1 MKIAYR
7 LLIVFLISTFLFA
20 CGGKKEGGVSGQVI
34 DGQNQ
39 PLSGVIV
46 TFNPVQMTPDA
57 KQPQTRTGGDGSFNM
72 TELLAASEYI
82 ITFEGE
88 KWTSKV
94 TRNIKAPGG
103 KQPLALDGPVV
114 IRFQLLKDGTIID
127 TKTGLQWLIH
137 TAPDTNANNVASIV
151 DSVEQGGFND
161 WRLPTKS
168 EITGLQDPTNAAG
181 QEGPKISTK
190 ACCVWAKEINSD
202 KIEWDFYI
210 DDKSDL
216 WTSSRM
222 PANDRVVVVRTSGAA
237 APTAQA
243 PAVIVQSPATPAP
256 ATPAPA
262 APAPAAPA
270 PATPAPVPAPAA
282 SAPAPAKPAPKATVA
297 VPAPPEKKE
306 VAVAT
311 PAPKP
316 EPEERAPASVGSS
329 TVVLHFGMNES
340 ALNET
345 ALAELKTFYNKV
357 KDASGKMVIE
367 GHTDEQG
374 DSATNLRFSLERAV
388 NTWTKLQNLGL
399 SDKIK
404 VEVRGAGAA
413 KPTADNSTQEGRN
426 KNRRVELTFT
436 PS

>member
-20 CGGKKEGGVSGQVI
+20 CGGRKEGGVSGNVI

-39 PLSGVIV
+39 PISGVIV

-72 TELLAASEYI
+72 TELLPSSEYI

-88 KWTSKV
+88 KWVSKV
-94 TRNIKAPGG
+94 TRKIKAPGG
-103 KQPLALDGPVV
+103 RQPLPLDAPVV

-137 TAPDTNANNVASIV
+137 TSPDTNANNVASIV
-151 DSVEQGGFND
+151 DNVEQGGFND

-168 EITGLQDPTNAAG
+168 EIAGLQDPTAATD
-181 QEGPKISTK
+181 QEGPKISTR
-190 ACCVWAKEINSD
+190 ACCVWTKEINSD

-222 PANDRVVVVRTSGAA
+222 PANDRVVVARTSGLASSIV
-237 APTAQA
+237 QA
-243 PAVIVQSPATPAP
+243 PAVIVPSSPATPAP
-256 ATPAPA
+256 APATSASAP
-262 APAPAAPA
+262 APAPAAP
-270 PATPAPVPAPAA
+270 P
-282 SAPAPAKPAPKATVA
+282 PKATVS
-297 VPAPPEKKE
+297 VPSPAEKKE
-306 VAVAT
+306 VVVVAT

-316 EPEERAPASVGSS
+316 ELEERAPATAGSS
-329 TVVLHFGMNES
+329 TAVLHFGMNET
-340 ALNET
+340 AMNET
-345 ALAELKTFYNKV
+345 ALAELNAFYNKV

-367 GHTDEQG
+367 GHTDDRG
-374 DSATNLRFSLERAV
+374 DSATNLKFSLERAV
-388 NTWTKLQNLGL
+388 NTWTKLQNMGL

-404 VEVRGAGAA
+404 VEVRGAGGA
-413 KPTADNSTQEGRN
+413 KPTLDNSTQEGRD

>member
-7 LLIVFLISTFLFA
+7 LLIVFLISSFLFA

-39 PLSGVIV
+39 PLSAVIV

-57 KQPQTRTGGDGSFNM
+57 KQPQTRTGGDGSFTM
-72 TELLAASEYI
+72 TELVPASEYI

-103 KQPLALDGPVV
+103 KQPLELDGPVV

-137 TAPDTNANNVASIV
+137 TSPDTNANNVASIV
-151 DSVEQGGFND
+151 ADIEQGGFND
-161 WRLPTKS
+161 WRLPAKS
-168 EITGLQDPTNAAG
+168 EIAGLQDPTAATDP
-181 QEGPKISTK
+181 EGPKISTR
-190 ACCVWAKEINSD
+190 ACCVWTKEISSD

-222 PANDRVVVVRTSGAA
+222 PANDRVLVVRTSGAA

-243 PAVIVQSPATPAP
+243 PAVIVSSPPAPPAP
-256 ATPAPA
+256 AASTPAPA
-262 APAPAAPA
+262 AQ
-270 PATPAPVPAPAA
+270 
-282 SAPAPAKPAPKATVA
+282 PAPKATVA
-297 VPAPPEKKE
+297 VPAPAERKE

-311 PAPKP
+311 PAPQP
-316 EPEERAPASVGSS
+316 EPEERAPANAGSS
-329 TVVLHFGMNES
+329 TVVLHFRMNES
-340 ALNET
+340 TINET
-345 ALAELKTFYNKV
+345 ASAELRDFYNKI

-367 GHTDEQG
+367 GHTDDQG

-388 NTWTKLQNLGL
+388 NTWTKLQNMGL

-404 VEVRGAGAA
+404 VEVRGAGGA
-413 KPTADNSTQEGRN
+413 KPVADNSTQEGRN

>member
-20 CGGKKEGGVSGQVI
+20 CGGRKEGGVSGNVI

-39 PLSGVIV
+39 PISGVIV

-72 TELLAASEYI
+72 TELMPASEYI

-103 KQPLALDGPVV
+103 KQPLVLDGPVV
-114 IRFQLLKDGTIID
+114 IRFELLKDGTIID

-137 TAPDTNANNVASIV
+137 TSPDTNANNVASIV

-168 EITGLQDPTNAAG
+168 EITGLQDPTAASD
-181 QEGPKISTK
+181 QEGPKISTR
-190 ACCVWAKEINSD
+190 ACCVWTKEINSN

-210 DDKSDL
+210 DDKSDI

-222 PANDRVVVVRTSGAA
+222 PANDRVVVTRTSGAA
-237 APTAQA
+237 SSIAQS
-243 PAVIVQSPATPAP
+243 PAVIVPSSPATPSPAP
-256 ATPAPA
+256 TAAIPAPA
-262 APAPAAPA
+262 IPDPK
-270 PATPAPVPAPAA
+270 ATVSVPAPA
-282 SAPAPAKPAPKATVA
+282 
-297 VPAPPEKKE
+297 EKKE
-306 VAVAT
+306 VSVAT

-316 EPEERAPASVGSS
+316 QPEERAPASAGSS

-340 ALNET
+340 VINET
-345 ALAELKTFYNKV
+345 ALAELKAFYNKV

-367 GHTDEQG
+367 GHTDDQG

-388 NTWTKLQNLGL
+388 NTWTKLQNMGL

-404 VEVRGAGAA
+404 VEVRGAGGA
-413 KPTADNSTQEGRN
+413 KPTSDNSTQEGRD

>member
-7 LLIVFLISTFLFA
+7 LLLVLLISTFLFA
-20 CGGKKEGGVSGQVI
+20 CGGKKEGGVSGKVI
-34 DGQNQ
+34 DGQAQ
-39 PLSGVIV
+39 PISGVIV

-72 TELLAASEYI
+72 TELMPASEYI

-94 TRNIKAPGG
+94 TRQIKAPGG
-103 KQPLALDGPVV
+103 RQPLPLDPPVV

-168 EITGLQDPTNAAG
+168 EIAGLQDPTAAAD

-190 ACCVWAKEINSD
+190 ACCVWTKEINSD

-222 PANDRVVVVRTSGAA
+222 PANDRVVVARTFGAA
-237 APTAQA
+237 SSIAQA
-243 PAVIVQSPATPAP
+243 PAVIVQSPAEPAPAPTAATPAP

-262 APAPAAPA
+262 PV
-270 PATPAPVPAPAA
+270 ATT
-282 SAPAPAKPAPKATVA
+282 PAPAKPAPKATVS
-297 VPAPPEKKE
+297 VPAPAEKKE

-316 EPEERAPASVGSS
+316 EPEERAPTSAGSS
-329 TVVLHFGMNES
+329 IAVLHFGMNES
-340 ALNET
+340 GINET
-345 ALAELKTFYNKV
+345 ALDELKDFYNKI

-367 GHTDEQG
+367 GHTDDQG
-374 DSATNLRFSLERAV
+374 DSATNLKFSLERAV
-388 NTWTKLQNLGL
+388 NTWTKLQNMGL

-404 VEVRGAGAA
+404 VEVRGAGGA
-413 KPTADNSTQEGRN
+413 KPAADNSTQEGRN

>member
-20 CGGKKEGGVSGQVI
+20 CGGKKEGGVSGKVI
-34 DGQNQ
+34 DGQDQ
-39 PLSGVIV
+39 PISGVVV

-72 TELLAASEYI
+72 TELMTASEYI

-151 DSVEQGGFND
+151 DNVEQGGFSD

-168 EITGLQDPTNAAG
+168 EIAGLQDPTAATD
-181 QEGPKISTK
+181 QEGPKISTR
-190 ACCVWAKEINSD
+190 ACCVWTKEINSD

-222 PANDRVVVVRTSGAA
+222 PANDRVVVARTSGLASSI
-237 APTAQA
+237 AQA
-243 PAVIVQSPATPAP
+243 PAVIVSSSPATPARAP
-256 ATPAPA
+256 ATSAP
-262 APAPAAPA
+262 APA
-270 PATPAPVPAPAA
+270 PATPAPKATVSVPAPA
-282 SAPAPAKPAPKATVA
+282 
-297 VPAPPEKKE
+297 EKKE
-306 VAVAT
+306 VVVVAT

-316 EPEERAPASVGSS
+316 ELEERAPATAGSS
-329 TVVLHFGMNES
+329 TGVLHFRTNEL
-340 ALNET
+340 AVNET
-345 ALAELKTFYNKV
+345 ALAELKAFYNKV

-367 GHTDEQG
+367 GHTDG
-374 DSATNLRFSLERAV
+374 HGNSAANLKASLERAV
-388 NTWTKLQNLGL
+388 NTWTKLQSMGL

-404 VEVRGAGAA
+404 VEIRGAGGA
-413 KPTADNSTQEGRN
+413 KPVADNSTQEGRD

>member
-20 CGGKKEGGVSGQVI
+20 CGGRKEGGVSGNVI

-39 PLSGVIV
+39 PISGVIV

-57 KQPQTRTGGDGSFNM
+57 KQPQTRTGGDGSFNI
-72 TELLAASEYI
+72 TELMPASEYI
-82 ITFEGE
+82 LTFEGE

-103 KQPLALDGPVV
+103 KQPLVLDGPVV

-137 TAPDTNANNVASIV
+137 TSPDTNANNVASIV

-168 EITGLQDPTNAAG
+168 EITGLQDPTAAAD
-181 QEGPKISTK
+181 QEGPKISTR
-190 ACCVWAKEINSD
+190 ACCVWTKEINSN

-222 PANDRVVVVRTSGAA
+222 PANDRVVVTRTSGAA
-237 APTAQA
+237 SSIAQS
-243 PAVIVQSPATPAP
+243 PAVIVPSSPATPPPAP
-256 ATPAPA
+256 AIPA
-262 APAPAAPA
+262 APAASVPAAA
-270 PATPAPVPAPAA
+270 
-282 SAPAPAKPAPKATVA
+282 
-297 VPAPPEKKE
+297 EKKE
-306 VAVAT
+306 VPVAT
-311 PAPKP
+311 PALKA
-316 EPEERAPASVGSS
+316 ESEQTAPASAGSS
-329 TVVLHFGMNES
+329 TLVLHFGMNEL
-340 ALNET
+340 AMNEA
-345 ALAELKTFYNKV
+345 ALAELKVFYNKV
-357 KDASGKMVIE
+357 KDASGKIVIE
-367 GHTDEQG
+367 GHTDGHG
-374 DSATNLRFSLERAV
+374 DSAANLKASLERAV
-388 NTWTKLQNLGL
+388 NTWRKLQSMGL

-404 VEVRGAGAA
+404 VELRGVGGA
-413 KPTADNSTQEGRN
+413 KPVADNNTQEGRD

>member
-20 CGGKKEGGVSGQVI
+20 CGGKKEGGVSGNVI

-39 PLSGVIV
+39 PISGVIV
-46 TFNPVQMTPDA
+46 TFNPVQISPDA

-72 TELLAASEYI
+72 TELLPASEYI

-103 KQPLALDGPVV
+103 KQPLALDAPVV

-137 TAPDTNANNVASIV
+137 TAPDTNANNVATIV

-168 EITGLQDPTNAAG
+168 EIAGLQDQTAATD

-190 ACCVWAKEINSD
+190 ACCVWTKEITSD

-222 PANDRVVVVRTSGAA
+222 PANDRVVVARTSGAA
-237 APTAQA
+237 SPIAQA
-243 PAVIVQSPATPAP
+243 PAVIVQSPAS
-256 ATPAPA
+256 PAPA
-262 APAPAAPA
+262 APAPAPA
-270 PATPAPVPAPAA
+270 APAA
-282 SAPAPAKPAPKATVA
+282 SAPAQPAPKATVS
-297 VPAPPEKKE
+297 VPAPAEKKE

-316 EPEERAPASVGSS
+316 EPEERASAAAGSS
-329 TVVLHFGMNES
+329 TLVLHFGMNES
-340 ALNET
+340 TINET
-345 ALAELKTFYNKV
+345 ALAELKDFYNKI
-357 KDASGKMVIE
+357 KDASGKIVIE
-367 GHTDEQG
+367 GHTDDQG

-388 NTWTKLQNLGL
+388 NTWAKLQNIGL

-404 VEVRGAGAA
+404 VEVRGAGGA
-413 KPTADNSTQEGRN
+413 KPAADNSTQEGRN